1 MTSIHTSAIL
11 IITDDRILVHY
22 MIKNWPEKNVIQIIT
37 IKILTGQRV
46 RRITNKNRLQ
56 GQKTTLLEITR
67 NGHQANRS
75 DKRDNYDVLKE
86 EYFRQQPTNSRST
99 AD

>member
-46 RRITNKNRLQ
+46 RRITNKNRYDERIEEDID
-56 GQKTTLLEITR
+56 GTTCLMTTWMRRDAKVE
-67 NGHQANRS
+67 NRS
-75 DKRDNYDVLKE
+75 
-86 EYFRQQPTNSRST
+86 
-99 AD
+99 